1 MISTTTWLIT
11 ISVLSAVIIFDL
23 ILAVIHR
30 NRETSHREAVS
41 WTLFYVTAALI
52 FGFFLPNWAPEE
64 YRKEFLAGWLTEY
77 SLSVDN
83 LFVFII
89 LLASL
94 KIKKESQQ
102 LVLLLGILIAIVLR
116 IILIFAGVA
125 LVTRFTWVF
134 FFFGAFLIFTAYK
147 LINEKSEVE
156 NDEAKLVIFLRKRGL
171 GNFGIALIALGI
183 TDLIFALDSIP
194 AILGLTTSTYVV
206 ITANIFAL
214 MGLRQLYFLLSGLM
228 QRLKY
233 LGVGLSIILAW
244 IGVKLVNHA
253 LHKNELPFI
262 NGGEHVELI
271 PEIST
276 ELSLAVIIVTLIVT
290 TVASLLVTREKQ
302 EKN

>member
-11 ISVLSAVIIFDL
+11 ISVLSAVIVFDL

-52 FGFFLPNWAPEE
+52 FGFLLPNWAPEE

-156 NDEAKLVIFLRKRGL
+156 NEEAKLVIFLRKRGL

-214 MGLRQLYFLLSGLM
+214 MGLRQLYFLLQGLM
-228 QRLKY
+228 DRLIH
-233 LGVGLSIILAW
+233 LSRGLAFILAF
-244 IGVKLVNHA
+244 IGVKMVLEA
-253 LHKNELPFI
+253 LHGI
-262 NGGEHVELI
+262 GVHV
-271 PEIST
+271 PEISL
-276 ELSLAVIIVTLIVT
+276 ELSLGVIISTLVIT
-290 TVASLLVTREKQ
+290 AITSLVATRNSGGSEKHIS
-302 EKN
+302 

>member
-1 MISTTTWLIT
+1 MISTATWLVT
-11 ISVLSAVIIFDL
+11 IAVLSAVIVFDL
-23 ILAVIHR
+23 ILAVVHR
-30 NRETSHREAVS
+30 NRVTSHREAVS
-41 WTLFYVTAALI
+41 WTLFYVAAALI
-52 FGFFLPNWAPEE
+52 FGFFLPNWAPDE

-89 LLASL
+89 LLATL

-156 NDEAKLVIFLRKRGL
+156 QDEAKLVTFLRKRGL

-194 AILGLTTSTYVV
+194 AILGLTTNTYVV
-206 ITANIFAL
+206 ITANVFAL
-214 MGLRQLYFLLSGLM
+214 MGLRQLYFLLQGLM
-228 QRLKY
+228 DRLIH
-233 LGVGLSIILAW
+233 LSRGLAFILAF
-244 IGVKLVNHA
+244 IGVKMILEA
-253 LHKNELPFI
+253 LHGI
-262 NGGEHVELI
+262 GVHV
-271 PEIST
+271 PEISL
-276 ELSLAVIIVTLIVT
+276 ELSLSVIISTLVIT
-290 TVASLLVTREKQ
+290 AITSLVATRNSGGSK
-302 EKN
+302 KHIS

>member
-1 MISTTTWLIT
+1 MISTTTWLVT
-11 ISVLSAVIIFDL
+11 IAVLGAVIIFDL

-156 NDEAKLVIFLRKRGL
+156 NDEAKLVTFLRKRGL

-214 MGLRQLYFLLSGLM
+214 MGLRQLYFLLQGLM
-228 QRLKY
+228 DRLIH
-233 LGVGLSIILAW
+233 LSRGLAFILAF
-244 IGVKLVNHA
+244 IGVKMVLEA
-253 LHKNELPFI
+253 LHGI
-262 NGGEHVELI
+262 GVHV
-271 PEIST
+271 PEISL
-276 ELSLAVIIVTLIVT
+276 ELSLGVIISTLVIT
-290 TVASLLVTREKQ
+290 AITSLIATRNSGGSK
-302 EKN
+302 KHIS

>member
-1 MISTTTWLIT
+1 MISTATWLVT
-11 ISVLSAVIIFDL
+11 IAVLSAVIVFDL

-30 NRETSHREAVS
+30 NKETSHREAVS
-41 WTLFYVTAALI
+41 WTLFYVAAALI
-52 FGFFLPNWAPEE
+52 FGFFLPNWAPDE

-89 LLASL
+89 LLATL

-134 FFFGAFLIFTAYK
+134 FFFGVFLIFTAYK

-156 NDEAKLVIFLRKRGL
+156 QDEAKLVTFLRKRGL

-206 ITANIFAL
+206 ITANVFAL
-214 MGLRQLYFLLSGLM
+214 MGLRQLYFVLQGLM
-228 QRLKY
+228 DRLIH
-233 LGVGLSIILAW
+233 LSRGLAFILAF
-244 IGVKLVNHA
+244 IGVKMILEA
-253 LHKNELPFI
+253 LHGI
-262 NGGEHVELI
+262 GVHV
-271 PEIST
+271 PEISL
-276 ELSLAVIIVTLIVT
+276 ELSLSVIISTLVIT
-290 TVASLLVTREKQ
+290 AITSLVATRNSGGSK
-302 EKN
+302 KHIS

>member
-1 MISTTTWLIT
+1 MISTATWLVT
-11 ISVLSAVIIFDL
+11 IAVLSAVIIFDL

-30 NRETSHREAVS
+30 NKETSHREAVS
-41 WTLFYVTAALI
+41 WTLFYVAAALV
-52 FGFFLPNWAPEE
+52 FGFFLPNWAPDE

-89 LLASL
+89 LLATL

-156 NDEAKLVIFLRKRGL
+156 QDEAKLVTFLRKRGL

-194 AILGLTTSTYVV
+194 AILGLTTNTYVV
-206 ITANIFAL
+206 ITANVFAL
-214 MGLRQLYFLLSGLM
+214 MGLRQLYFLLQGLM
-228 QRLKY
+228 DRLIH
-233 LGVGLSIILAW
+233 LSRGLAFILAF
-244 IGVKLVNHA
+244 IGVKMILEA
-253 LHKNELPFI
+253 LHGI
-262 NGGEHVELI
+262 GVHV
-271 PEIST
+271 PEISL
-276 ELSLAVIIVTLIVT
+276 ELSLSVIISTLVIT
-290 TVASLLVTREKQ
+290 AITSLVATRNSGGSK
-302 EKN
+302 KHIS